1 MLELGLLGLWSMGP
15 VSGFYFCTVQLLEV
29 GWVTLV
35 SAPGVGPYDTV
46 PSKIND
52 VWWKDHEV
60 GGRDQ
65 E

>member
-1 MLELGLLGLWSMGP
+1 MGP